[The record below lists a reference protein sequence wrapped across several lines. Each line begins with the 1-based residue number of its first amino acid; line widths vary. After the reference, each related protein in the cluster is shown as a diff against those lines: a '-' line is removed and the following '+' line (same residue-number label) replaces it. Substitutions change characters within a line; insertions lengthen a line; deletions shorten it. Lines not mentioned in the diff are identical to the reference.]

1 MNPFVILISVYMQ
14 EKVIK
19 NSYQHIYGDT
29 CGFIFSQGKNFNILY
44 CEEQL
49 KLWNII

>member
-1 MNPFVILISVYMQ
+1 ML
-14 EKVIK
+14 
-19 NSYQHIYGDT
+19 YGDT

-49 KLWNII
+49 KLWNIIRTNAHHKSKFIIMNRQI